1 MNLKEQ
7 GEVRRTVW
15 REGRKG
21 NRLSQIAQKQRSY
34 LKVGMFH
41 CNRDLCPMLRYLFSV
56 FYLFLWKQNQGK
68 RYTFFQLFPFTI
80 VFPKKKKF
88 KNKFE
93 EKSKHENVFWRLT
106 ICLGNNQQGTL
117 ADLPGWG
124 ACHLCARIFTVW
136 SLLERGKL
144 CMQELFLKD
153 SWKSKGPRGNGK
165 HSKRNHGKQ
174 KGKNLMRSSWKYN
187 LR

>member
-1 MNLKEQ
+1 MSYVKAFIFCFLFIALKTKSRQ
-7 GEVRRTVW
+7 KVDFFF
-15 REGRKG
+15 
-21 NRLSQIAQKQRSY
+21 NYFSLLSS
-34 LKVGMFH
+34 
-41 CNRDLCPMLRYLFSV
+41 
-56 FYLFLWKQNQGK
+56 FL
-68 RYTFFQLFPFTI
+68 
-80 VFPKKKKF
+80 KKKKKQF

-93 EKSKHENVFWRLT
+93 EKYKHENVFWHLT
-106 ICLGNNQQGTL
+106 ICLENNQQGTL
-117 ADLPGWG
+117 ADLPVWG
-124 ACHLCARIFTVW
+124 TCHLCARIFTVW

-153 SWKSKGPRGNGK
+153 SLKWKGLRGNGK